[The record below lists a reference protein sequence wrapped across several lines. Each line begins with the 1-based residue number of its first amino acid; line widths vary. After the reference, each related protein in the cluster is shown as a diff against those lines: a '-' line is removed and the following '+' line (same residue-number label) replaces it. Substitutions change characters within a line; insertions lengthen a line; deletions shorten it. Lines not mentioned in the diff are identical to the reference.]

1 MDVMLVLE
9 TFILLSGLTKEEAH
23 KWLPLCHWAL
33 SSLFGRLQDKVD
45 LVANQRLLC
54 YTAGAMAFYKYTLRT
69 AAKDGTTSFSAGDVK
84 VNENPQNAVAV
95 AKELY
100 EDAIESAKHLF
111 YIDDFWFAEV
121 VAYDSGRKH

>member
-9 TFILLSGLTKEEAH
+9 AFMLLSGLTKEEAET
-23 KWLPLCHWAL
+23 WLPLCHWAV
-33 SSLFGRLQDKVD
+33 SSLFGRLQKSVD
-45 LVANQRLLC
+45 LVVNQRLLC

-69 AAKDGTTSFSAGDVK
+69 AAKDGTTSFSAGDIK

-100 EDAIESAKHLF
+100 EDAVESAKHLF
-111 YIDDFWFAEV
+111 IVDDFWFVEV
-121 VAYDSGRKH
+121 VSYDKEAGH